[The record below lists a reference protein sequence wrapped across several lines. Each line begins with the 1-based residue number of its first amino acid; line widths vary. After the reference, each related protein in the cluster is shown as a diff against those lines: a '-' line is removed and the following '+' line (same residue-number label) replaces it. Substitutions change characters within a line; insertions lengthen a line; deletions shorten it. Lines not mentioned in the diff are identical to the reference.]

1 MPYEIIDY
9 SEAYC
14 NKNEYTDLFPVK
26 YAYEA
31 DSSTGLRQYVKKQCI
46 CHSVKEGICR
56 FAQSCPRFVNA
67 PAVILR

>member
-14 NKNEYTDLFPVK
+14 NKNQYTDLFPVK
-26 YAYEA
+26 YDYEYH
-31 DSSTGLRQYVKKQCI
+31 DTSGLRLYIKKQCI
-46 CHSVKEGICR
+46 CHSKEEGTCPY
-56 FAQSCPRFVNA
+56 AKSCPRFVDA

>member
-14 NKNEYTDLFPVK
+14 NKNQYTDLIPVK
-26 YAYEA
+26 YDYETS
-31 DSSTGLRQYVKKQCI
+31 DNSGLRLYVKKQCI

-56 FAQSCPRFVNA
+56 FAQSCPRFLDA